1 MAVSRGNVQTWS
13 IALSRHSE
21 KANREYDKI
30 SSILNDNTSGAGPEQ
45 DRPLL
50 HFHGRRLGKPLR
62 VNHRKLVNE
71 LLPDLRLADPT
82 CPAASFEGPLD
93 GIWLEIGFGG
103 GEHLVAQARAN
114 PGIGFIGAEPF
125 INGIAKV
132 LSVIEREKLPNI
144 RLHDDDARPL
154 LDALPDG
161 SIDRIYLLFA
171 DPWPKKR
178 HNKRRFVTPENL
190 DRLTRVLK
198 DGAELRFASDHTE
211 YVTWALE
218 RLGVHP
224 ELEWLAR
231 RPADWRMPPADW
243 VPTRYQEKA
252 EARGEVCT
260 FLQFR
265 RRPRQDPKG
274 V

>member
-1 MAVSRGNVQTWS
+1 M
-13 IALSRHSE
+13 
-21 KANREYDKI
+21 
-30 SSILNDNTSGAGPEQ
+30 
-45 DRPLL
+45 L

-62 VNHRKLVNE
+62 KNHRKLVDE
-71 LLPDLRLADPT
+71 LLPTMKLADPA
-82 CPAASFEGPLD
+82 CPAASFDGPLD
-93 GIWLEIGFGG
+93 RIWLEIGFGG

-132 LSVIEREKLPNI
+132 LSVIEREKLANI

-154 LDALPDG
+154 LDALPDA
-161 SIDRIYLLFA
+161 SIDRAFLLFA

-190 DRLTRVLK
+190 DRLARVLK
-198 DGAELRFASDHTE
+198 DGAELRFASDHGE
-211 YVTWALE
+211 YVAWALE

-224 ELEWLAR
+224 AFEWLAR
-231 RPADWRMPPADW
+231 RPADWRTPPDDW

-260 FLQFR
+260 FLRFR
-265 RRPRQDPKG
+265 RRPRPDPDAT
-274 V
+274 